1 MSAITIDLSSLP
13 SFSQFSN
20 NESSS
25 DLSNNSSKSVSRS
38 EQYVTL
44 SDKAFSEYMLNKD
57 PEDIGPS
64 DSASNDLPTKFAIK
78 ANAVKSNANVGVSL
92 DTKSDVKEKTMEDK
106 DEVDFSFT
114 RNFKMNTDLAAS
126 ITIDTHKPKS
136 SLSDSAV
143 QSTRKAKQGKSK
155 VKKPEWPRIDYQSDD
170 EEYICSDS
178 EDRCCNCV
186 YKRKYF
192 ELRKRMKQVAI
203 QLIEDM

>member
-25 DLSNNSSKSVSRS
+25 DISNNSSKSVSRS

-92 DTKSDVKEKTMEDK
+92 DTKSDVKEKVMEDK
-106 DEVDFSFT
+106 DEVDFSFA

-126 ITIDTHKPKS
+126 IMIDTHKPKS
-136 SLSDSAV
+136 SLSDTVV
-143 QSTRKAKQGKSK
+143 QSTKKPKQGKSRIK
-155 VKKPEWPRIDYQSDD
+155 RTEWPKIDYQSDD
-170 EEYICSDS
+170 ENYICSDS
-178 EDRCCNCV
+178 DDRCCDCI